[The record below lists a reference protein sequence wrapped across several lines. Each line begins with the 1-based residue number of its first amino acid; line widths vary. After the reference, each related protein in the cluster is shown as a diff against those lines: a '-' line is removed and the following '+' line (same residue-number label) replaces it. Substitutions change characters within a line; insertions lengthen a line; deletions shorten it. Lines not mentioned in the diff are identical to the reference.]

1 VAGDDKPEFEH
12 DRSQSEAARPPAT
25 ASAALPKESKEMSK
39 ASQVDQDLLRA
50 IAELLNKEN
59 LAEIEIEQDDFRVRV
74 TRTFGKEYVQMAA
87 ATAGAPMPA
96 AAPVA
101 GSPTSS
107 SSAAALAA
115 AAPVDDIASN
125 PGTLT
130 SPMVGTAYRS
140 AEPGAARF
148 VEVGTKVAEGQT
160 MLIIEAMKTMNQI
173 PAHRPGTV
181 TRILVEDAQPV
192 EYGEPLVVIE

>member
-1 VAGDDKPEFEH
+1 MTKP
-12 DRSQSEAARPPAT
+12 S
-25 ASAALPKESKEMSK
+25 
-39 ASQVDQDLLRA
+39 VDQDLIRA

-74 TRTFGKEYVQMAA
+74 TRSFGKEVVQMAA
-87 ATAGAPMPA
+87 PAYAPQMAAPAPAPAASGVPAGSVPA
-96 AAPVA
+96 AAPA
-101 GSPTSS
+101 T
-107 SSAAALAA
+107 AEDLAA
-115 AAPVDDIASN
+115 N

-140 AEPGAARF
+140 PEPGKPAF
-148 VEVGTKVAEGQT
+148 VEVGAKVSEGQT
-160 MLIIEAMKTMNQI
+160 VLIIEAMKTMNQI
-173 PAHRPGTV
+173 PAHRSGTV